1 MLRLVLALL
10 LFASF
15 AAQATA
21 AYPDESGPV
30 GPDSWSSAFER
41 FLARRYTHWQ
51 TPHESRDVEPDRQF
65 IIVCDPENL
74 GSFIRSLRQLSTLRD
89 ARLGSPKDW
98 GAAEDSQYPCISTNS
113 FRLPPRSG
121 SRSVQPSDDDDPGAH
136 GAFYEVVQDDPVHQV
151 VELRFRD
158 LNTGIRDSF
167 FKYEVRAGTVV
178 PLESWVFSRGVTPML
193 IVELTV
199 VSLLLLLIASGM
211 FGLFGFLRR
220 RRRRIGH

>member
-1 MLRLVLALL
+1 M
-10 LFASF
+10 
-15 AAQATA
+15 
-21 AYPDESGPV
+21 
-30 GPDSWSSAFER
+30 
-41 FLARRYTHWQ
+41 
-51 TPHESRDVEPDRQF
+51 
-65 IIVCDPENL
+65 
-74 GSFIRSLRQLSTLRD
+74 
-89 ARLGSPKDW
+89 
-98 GAAEDSQYPCISTNS
+98 
-113 FRLPPRSG
+113 
-121 SRSVQPSDDDDPGAH
+121 
-136 GAFYEVVQDDPVHQV
+136 VQDDTVHQV

-178 PLESWVFSRGVTPML
+178 PLESWVFSRGVTSML